1 MSLRPPSIPSREA
14 AHHLDIRGNG
24 AVKTNHSLRIIAHQ
38 PGRMFTQCFA
48 PRDLE
53 RLRSHGHEIILTPSD
68 DPGILARTWRENAA
82 SLDLAL
88 TGWDSPPITDAMLDA
103 APGLRA
109 IVHAAGS
116 VKPFIPGSIWQRGI
130 RLASCSDA
138 LGVGVAETTLGM
150 IICGLKGFF
159 PCVEVTRSG
168 GWQREF
174 LSLPG
179 FHPRELFDVTI
190 GIIGAS
196 RVGRH
201 LIRLLKSFEARVLV
215 ADPHLDYEEAASLGI
230 ECVDLDELVAQSD
243 VVTLH
248 APALESTR
256 GMLGARHFRAMKDG
270 AIFINTA
277 RGMIVDEEALTA
289 ELVTGRIWAILD
301 VTSPEPP
308 PAHHPFRS
316 LGNVILTPHIAG
328 ALTNGTQR
336 MGRSAIE
343 QILEFARGETMHGE
357 ITADRLAQL
366 A

>member
-1 MSLRPPSIPSREA
+1 MSFQSSSDPVEPAFLHAGNASAGPNQGNSLQIL
-14 AHHLDIRGNG
+14 AHLPIRMID
-24 AVKTNHSLRIIAHQ
+24 H
-38 PGRMFTQCFA
+38 CFA
-48 PRDLE
+48 PRDIE
-53 RLRSHGHEIILTPSD
+53 RLRLHGHDVIVTKSD
-68 DPGILARTWRENAA
+68 DPETLIRTFRENAA
-82 SLDLAL
+82 SLDLVL
-88 TGWDSPPITDAMLDA
+88 TGWDSPPLTDDLLNL

-116 VKPFIPGSIWQRGI
+116 VKTFIPASIWGRGI
-130 RLASCSDA
+130 RLASCNDA

-159 PCVEVTRSG
+159 PCAKVTRSG
-168 GWQREF
+168 GWQNEF

-201 LIRLLKSFEARVLV
+201 VIRLLKPFEAKVV
-215 ADPHLDYEEAASLGI
+215 VTDPHLDREEASALGV
-230 ECVDLDELVAQSD
+230 ECLELEELMAQSD

-248 APALESTR
+248 APALGSTR
-256 GMLGARHFRAMKDG
+256 RMLGAKHFRAMKDG

-277 RGMIVDEEALTA
+277 RGMIVDQEAMTA
-289 ELVTGRIWAILD
+289 ELSTGRIWALLD
-301 VTSPEPP
+301 VTNPEPP
-308 PAHHPFRS
+308 AVDHPLRS
-316 LGNVILTPHIAG
+316 LPNVILTPHIAG
-328 ALTNGTQR
+328 ALTNGSR
-336 MGRSAIE
+336 RLGRSAVE
-343 QILEFARGETMHGE
+343 QILEFTRGQVMHGE

>member
-1 MSLRPPSIPSREA
+1 MIT
-14 AHHLDIRGNG
+14 H
-24 AVKTNHSLRIIAHQ
+24 
-38 PGRMFTQCFA
+38 CFA
-48 PRDLE
+48 PRDLD

-68 DPGILARTWRENAA
+68 DPGHLAGAWSENAA

-88 TGWDSPPITDAMLDA
+88 TGWDSPPITDAMLDG

-116 VKPFIPGSIWQRGI
+116 VKPFIPPSIWRRGI
-130 RLASCSDA
+130 RLASCNDA
-138 LGVGVAETTLGM
+138 LGVVVAETTLGM

-159 PCVEVTRSG
+159 PCAEVTRSG
-168 GWQREF
+168 GWQNEF

-179 FHPRELFDVTI
+179 FQPRELYDVTI

-201 LIRLLKSFEARVLV
+201 VIRLLKTFEARVLV
-215 ADPHLDYEEAASLGI
+215 SDPHLDQEEAASLGV

-243 VVTLH
+243 VVSLH

-256 GMLGARHFRAMKDG
+256 GMLKAKHFRAMKDG

-277 RGMIVDEEALTA
+277 RGMIVDEEAMTA
-289 ELVTGRIWAILD
+289 ELSTGRIWAFLD
-301 VTSPEPP
+301 VTNPEPP
-308 PAHHPFRS
+308 PASHPFRS
-316 LGNVILTPHIAG
+316 LRNVILTPHIAG
-328 ALTNGTQR
+328 ALTNGSRR
-336 MGRSAIE
+336 MGRSAVE
-343 QILEFARGETMHGE
+343 QILEFARGEVMQGE
-357 ITADRLAQL
+357 ITMDRLAHL